1 MLVILAYSLCAVLSF
16 RPTFFP
22 MYGGGNL
29 QKKDLKK
36 KERNHAFDQEK
47 SKKSRSRQ
55 RYRPRKKLKFQ
66 DLTFFFYKF
75 PALSWFRAFYPLI
88 YKFPAQ
94 GQFKLTNSCQKK
106 KCRSC
111 WRVSQARPRSGLW
124 LKCRG
129 TWNQGMTLFDD
140 WALKVK
146 FQSDFNKLLYWLIF
160 NFF

>member
-29 QKKDLKK
+29 QKKDLNK
-36 KERNHAFDQEK
+36 KERKHAFVQEKKVRSKKERKHVSYPEK

-111 WRVSQARPRSGLW
+111 
-124 LKCRG
+124 
-129 TWNQGMTLFDD
+129 
-140 WALKVK
+140 
-146 FQSDFNKLLYWLIF
+146 
-160 NFF
+160 